1 MPDEA
6 ALYQII
12 GFAGFLAYMASF
24 AGLQFGLMRGDSATF
39 AWCNIIGAAL
49 VLISL
54 THAFNLASA
63 LIQISWII
71 IGLGGLARRSYL
83 AARQSA
89 GTGACALD

>member
-39 AWCNIIGAAL
+39 AWCK
-49 VLISL
+49 
-54 THAFNLASA
+54 
-63 LIQISWII
+63 IQISWII